1 MILISSFLVIKL
13 LVLLFT
19 QIMTITNKI
28 FNFIKTL
35 CPLLLV
41 YIGRPLVL
49 FHVLLDAYKVLPSYS
64 FTLLSVASITARF
77 PSSRGLQMLLMAGTK
92 ALSQPASVYLAR
104 PAWAVTP
111 TWTPSP
117 GLARFR
123 HFSTHSRSRDDTMT
137 RTVCQVTELS
147 TRSPLL
153 NSAQCLISPGQY
165 LQLYI
170 LYSENKLLLEQS
182 T

>member
-1 MILISSFLVIKL
+1 MILISSFLVDKL

-77 PSSRGLQMLLMAGTK
+77 PSSRGLQICRCFPWLGPKLCS
-92 ALSQPASVYLAR
+92 LSAAR
-104 PAWAVTP
+104 
-111 TWTPSP
+111 
-117 GLARFR
+117 L
-123 HFSTHSRSRDDTMT
+123 SRDSDLDPITK
-137 RTVCQVTELS
+137 
-147 TRSPLL
+147 
-153 NSAQCLISPGQY
+153 PGQVPS
-165 LQLYI
+165 LFNSQQITWWNNDVHSLSSHWAQHPVSAPQLRPVSH
-170 LYSENKLLLEQS
+170 LTWPVFATLHTLLWK
-182 T
+182 

>member
-41 YIGRPLVL
+41 YIGRPL

-92 ALSQPASVYLAR
+92 ALF
-104 PAWAVTP
+104 T
-111 TWTPSP
+111 
-117 GLARFR
+117 
-123 HFSTHSRSRDDTMT
+123 
-137 RTVCQVTELS
+137 
-147 TRSPLL
+147 
-153 NSAQCLISPGQY
+153 
-165 LQLYI
+165 
-170 LYSENKLLLEQS
+170 
-182 T
+182 

>member
-1 MILISSFLVIKL
+1 MILRSSFLVIKL

-28 FNFIKTL
+28 FNFMKTVSS
-35 CPLLLV
+35 LLLV
-41 YIGRPLVL
+41 YVRRPLVL
-49 FHVLLDAYKVLPSYS
+49 LHVLLDVFSILPSYS
-64 FTLLSVASITARF
+64 SMLLSVASILNPLSFQSRLRDISHGWD
-77 PSSRGLQMLLMAGTK
+77 PSS
-92 ALSQPASVYLAR
+92 SQLASVHLAR

-123 HFSTHSRSRDDTMT
+123 HFSTHSRSRDETMT

-170 LYSENKLLLEQS
+170 HYSENKLLLEQS

>member
-35 CPLLLV
+35 FPLLLV

-64 FTLLSVASITARF
+64 FTLLKVASITVRF
-77 PSSRGLQMLLMAGTK
+77 PSSRGLQMLPMAGTK
-92 ALSQPASVYLAR
+92 ALF
-104 PAWAVTP
+104 T
-111 TWTPSP
+111 
-117 GLARFR
+117 
-123 HFSTHSRSRDDTMT
+123 
-137 RTVCQVTELS
+137 
-147 TRSPLL
+147 
-153 NSAQCLISPGQY
+153 
-165 LQLYI
+165 
-170 LYSENKLLLEQS
+170 
-182 T
+182 